1 MILVSKRE
9 TEREREREGE
19 RERGEKERELVN
31 LSTIN
36 STIYNI
42 ITKPLKKINML

>member
-1 MILVSKRE
+1 MRIKERKRK
-9 TEREREREGE
+9 REREGGG
-19 RERGEKERELVN
+19 ERGEKERELVN

-42 ITKPLKKINML
+42 ITKHLKKINML